1 MSAWLAL
8 LIGLAIGLPAG
19 AAWVLWR
26 FLQLHAQMDSADM
39 AMTIRALREKVRKQ
53 AGFIFDW
60 QVIAALVLLAGF
72 AGIVGLSRYQLANC
86 RAELAEF
93 RRAYDVLT
101 VQVQTQAAAMS
112 ELEQKAKAAA
122 RRGAQARSEA
132 KPVVEAS
139 QKSAEALARRMSEPP
154 ATSCPAGEG
163 LAEVRKDLR
172 GELK

>member
-1 MSAWLAL
+1 M
-8 LIGLAIGLPAG
+8 
-19 AAWVLWR
+19 
-26 FLQLHAQMDSADM
+26 
-39 AMTIRALREKVRKQ
+39 KQ
-53 AGFIFDW
+53 RGFIFGW
-60 QVIAALVLLAGF
+60 QAIAALVAF
-72 AGIVGLSRYQLANC
+72 AAICGIVGFSRHQVNAC

-93 RRAYDVLT
+93 RRAYDLLAQS
-101 VQVQTQAAAMS
+101 VQRQNEAVQEMEA
-112 ELEQKAKAAA
+112 KAKEAS

-132 KPVVEAS
+132 RPVVEAS

>member
-1 MSAWLAL
+1 M
-8 LIGLAIGLPAG
+8 
-19 AAWVLWR
+19 
-26 FLQLHAQMDSADM
+26 
-39 AMTIRALREKVRKQ
+39 KQ
-53 AGFIFDW
+53 RGFIFGW
-60 QVIAALVLLAGF
+60 QAIAALVAF
-72 AGIVGLSRYQLANC
+72 AAICGIVGFSRHQVNAC